1 MAGTFTAWR
10 VRRAP
15 ARRMPSAPARRMER
29 APARRTE
36 RDADFF
42 LDVVIMLSVV
52 MFMLLASGVGV
63 LALQTALR

>member
-15 ARRMPSAPARRMER
+15 ARRMPSAPARRVQR